1 MLIACVEILQ
11 LPQSS
16 IEVYRRS
23 NLVLQPARNLP
34 LVVAKAIAQV
44 KQKDRTEIFHMPDY
58 TADCLIHRT
67 MSLLRIPVLPWN
79 IDDLLPVQ
87 SSDTS
92 SLLISL
98 VVKVILLEDDLR
110 ITYARVRHSN
120 YDHQSSLAVFKVESF
135 TESTS
140 TDAHQNGT
148 ILSLFWL
155 IDAFVKR
162 INSVLKG
169 R

>member
-67 MSLLRIPVLPWN
+67 MSLLRIPVLP
-79 IDDLLPVQ
+79 
-87 SSDTS
+87 
-92 SLLISL
+92 
-98 VVKVILLEDDLR
+98 
-110 ITYARVRHSN
+110 
-120 YDHQSSLAVFKVESF
+120 
-135 TESTS
+135 
-140 TDAHQNGT
+140 
-148 ILSLFWL
+148 
-155 IDAFVKR
+155 
-162 INSVLKG
+162 
-169 R
+169 